1 MPTAREAIQSL
12 VALGMLRS
20 EQGVGTFV
28 TRRRDE
34 RRLLAVSL
42 RRATTTELAD
52 LCTLLDRRA
61 ATRAA
66 RRFAGRRP
74 PAPGVASLL
83 IFLARERSNGR
94 AGWPEVFTD
103 RDAELH
109 DAVMG
114 AAGRDGY
121 LAGRLRGRIAR
132 RLRPALVQRAALLA
146 DDDDLD
152 RMHRELAAAI
162 VAGDEAGTRRLA
174 AEVAHAE
181 SAALG

>member
-12 VALGMLRS
+12 VALGMVRT
-20 EQGVGTFV
+20 QHGVGTFV

-34 RRLLAVSL
+34 RRLLSVSL
-42 RRATTTELAD
+42 RRASTAELSA
-52 LCTLLDRRA
+52 LCALLDRQA

-83 IFLARERSNGR
+83 LFLGRERSSAR
-94 AGWPEVFTD
+94 HSWPEIFTD
-103 RDAELH
+103 RDFELH

-121 LAGRLRGRIAR
+121 LAGRLRGRLGR
-132 RLRPALVQRAALLA
+132 RLRPVLIRRAASLA

-152 RMHRELAAAI
+152 QQHRDLAAAI
-162 VAGDEAGTRRLA
+162 VAGDEGRTRRLA
-174 AEVAHAE
+174 ADVAEAE